1 MSQVQDDKPPD
12 FQLLSLSGGGFRGL
26 YTAQILAHL
35 ERHTGQPI
43 GRNFDLIAG
52 TSVGGI
58 LALAVALEIPM
69 EKIVNLFVQ
78 HGGEIFRKRPWW
90 HASFGGLIRSTYT
103 ADSLKK
109 LLSQPDIFGDLLI
122 ADLKHRVLIPSINYT
137 RGAQVVFKTSHHPN
151 FAIDLHHK
159 LVDVALATSAAP
171 TFFPRHSFNSNQY
184 VDGGLFANNPAL
196 LALHEVDVF
205 FPNINLSQVG
215 MLSIGTMGKTA
226 SVFAEGNR
234 EGGAIDWAGSKKP
247 WQWPSFPKNIIE
259 LSLSMQDRS
268 TAQIVEHR
276 MKLEGGGY
284 LCLDDLPPTNAA
296 HVLHL
301 DNVKAYAID
310 TLRGHANERA
320 KIALGMPLMQGFLQ
334 HQAAAPKFFNLPA
347 KNTDPNDP
355 SQQKSTAS
363 K

>member
-1 MSQVQDDKPPD
+1 MLEAEDVAEPD
-12 FQLLSLSGGGFRGL
+12 FQVLSLSGGGFRGL

-35 ERHTGQPI
+35 ERYTKQPI

-69 EKIVNLFVQ
+69 ERIVNLFVQ
-78 HGGEIFRKRPWW
+78 HGSEIFRKRPWW

-122 ADLKHRVLIPSINYT
+122 ADLKHPVLIPSINYT

-151 FAIDLHHK
+151 FSIDLHHR

-196 LALHEVDVF
+196 LALHEVDMF
-205 FPNINLSQVG
+205 FPGIHLSQVG
-215 MLSIGTMGKTA
+215 LLSIGTMGKTA
-226 SVFAEGNR
+226 SVFADGNR

-247 WQWPSFPKNIIE
+247 WLWPSFPKNIIE

-268 TAQIVEHR
+268 TEQIVEHR
-276 MKLEGGGY
+276 MRREGGQY
-284 LCLDDLPPTNAA
+284 LYLDDIPPTNAT

-301 DNVKAYAID
+301 DNVDQYAIE
-310 TLRGHANERA
+310 TLRGHAKERA
-320 KIALGMPLMQGFLQ
+320 KISLGKPLMQTLLR
-334 HQAAAPKFFNLPA
+334 HQASPVQFYNLPSLV
-347 KNTDPNDP
+347 KTTDHIDPN
-355 SQQKSTAS
+355 QQ
-363 K
+363 